1 MDMREEKHEMIE
13 IRIDSAMSSCF
24 EMISKLMYMKTIS
37 PKTEEDMN
45 RLLNELNEIIDID
58 KAIILDLKELNV
70 LI

>member
-1 MDMREEKHEMIE
+1 MDNQTDKLIA
-13 IRIDSAMSSCF
+13 IRIDSALSSCF

-37 PKTEEDMN
+37 PETEEGRN
-45 RLLNELNEIIDID
+45 RLLNDLNEIVDID

>member
-24 EMISKLMYMKTIS
+24 EMISKLMYMKTIVS
-37 PKTEEDMN
+37 DAEDDRD
-45 RLLNELNEIIDID
+45 RLMDELDEIVDID

>member
-1 MDMREEKHEMIE
+1 MDNQTDKLIE

-24 EMISKLMYMKTIS
+24 EMVSKLMHMKTIS
-37 PKTEEDMN
+37 PKTEEGMN

-58 KAIILDLKELNV
+58 KAIILDLKELNI

>member
-1 MDMREEKHEMIE
+1 MDNQTDKMIA
-13 IRIDSAMSSCF
+13 IRIDSALSSCF

-37 PKTEEDMN
+37 PETEKN
-45 RLLNELNEIIDID
+45 RNQLLNDLNEIIDVD

>member
-1 MDMREEKHEMIE
+1 MDNQTDEMIA

-37 PKTEEDMN
+37 PETEKDRN
-45 RLLNELNEIIDID
+45 RLLNNLDEIIDID
-58 KAIILDLKELNV
+58 KAIILDLKGLNV